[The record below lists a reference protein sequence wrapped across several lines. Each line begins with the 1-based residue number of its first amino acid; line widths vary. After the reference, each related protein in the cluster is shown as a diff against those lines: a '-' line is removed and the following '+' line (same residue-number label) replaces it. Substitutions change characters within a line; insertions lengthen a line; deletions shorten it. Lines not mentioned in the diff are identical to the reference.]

1 VLSASRFSTVIDE
14 VRALFD
20 GRWGT
25 PPGTVDSSIRRAVS
39 LLTDPDSTEEP
50 SPKLHE
56 LRAQAE
62 GLASSEEELLLLGLF
77 GEEAEP
83 LLEAIRGRARG
94 DESIDSTVDKARA
107 ERIKEIVRV
116 VQESGVGEVTVEEEG
131 IRVTVRRTPE
141 VGAATSAAAA
151 AVPLEGQSGD
161 ALLPGRANGLI
172 RVEAPMVGVFYRAPE
187 PGAEPFVEVGDPVG
201 PGQTLCLLEAMKLF
215 NELKADAAGI
225 VRSVHA
231 ENAQPVEFGQLLF
244 ELEPVVGVPL
254 DAV

>member
-1 VLSASRFSTVIDE
+1 
-14 VRALFD
+14 
-20 GRWGT
+20 
-25 PPGTVDSSIRRAVS
+25 
-39 LLTDPDSTEEP
+39 
-50 SPKLHE
+50 
-56 LRAQAE
+56 
-62 GLASSEEELLLLGLF
+62 
-77 GEEAEP
+77 
-83 LLEAIRGRARG
+83 
-94 DESIDSTVDKARA
+94 
-107 ERIKEIVRV
+107 

-131 IRVTVRRTPE
+131 MRVTVRRTPE
-141 VGAATSAAAA
+141 VSAVAAAA
-151 AVPLEGQSGD
+151 AARPEDEPGE

-231 ENAQPVEFGQLLF
+231 ENAQPVEFGPLLF